1 MPTKKPSTAKAPE
14 RQPTVSPNPEES
26 GPLEQLPIAT
36 PRREI
41 TIQTPRRIGNEVFS
55 THELNTINSIVKTAI
70 DRSIREELLPSL
82 QEIITNQLQLQLSQ
96 PRFQTVSPE
105 PPVIEPPAIEPPVIE
120 PPATERPVIERPAIE
135 PPLSPPPP
143 AVEQPPLAYRQLPP
157 RFDDY
162 EYPHFDRQIPPPP
175 PSLPKLE
182 STSLFKPP
190 AHTYLPEPPTYEGK
204 YLVYHDVFNFIDALR
219 LSTENVYINR

>member
-1 MPTKKPSTAKAPE
+1 MGDEA
-14 RQPTVSPNPEES
+14 
-26 GPLEQLPIAT
+26 
-36 PRREI
+36 
-41 TIQTPRRIGNEVFS
+41 FS

-105 PPVIEPPAIEPPVIE
+105 PPVIEAPAIEAPAIEPPAIEPP
-120 PPATERPVIERPAIE
+120 AIERPAIERPASE

-157 RFDDY
+157 PAIEQPPLAYRQLPPRLGDY
-162 EYPHFDRQIPPPP
+162 EYPYFDRQLP
-175 PSLPKLE
+175 PSPPKLE
-182 STSLFKPP
+182 NTGLFKPL
-190 AHTYLPEPPTYEGK
+190 AHTYLPEPLTYEGK
-204 YLVYHDVFNFIDALR
+204 YLVYHDVFYFIDALR
-219 LSTENVYINR
+219 LSTKNVCING